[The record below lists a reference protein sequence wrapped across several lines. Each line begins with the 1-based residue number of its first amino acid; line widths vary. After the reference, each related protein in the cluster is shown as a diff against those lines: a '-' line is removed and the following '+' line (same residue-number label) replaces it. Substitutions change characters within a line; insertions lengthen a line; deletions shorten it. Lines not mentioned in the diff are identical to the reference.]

1 MTCLQHESRISRQFG
16 VLSMPRP
23 VDQAAMLRLAT
34 DRSVPRLEL
43 VARIRAQLA
52 AGTYDINGKFDR
64 VLDRLLDLM

>member
-1 MTCLQHESRISRQFG
+1 MTCLQHENRINRQIG

-34 DRSVPRLEL
+34 DRSMPRLEM

-52 AGTYDINGKFDR
+52 AGTYDINGNFDR